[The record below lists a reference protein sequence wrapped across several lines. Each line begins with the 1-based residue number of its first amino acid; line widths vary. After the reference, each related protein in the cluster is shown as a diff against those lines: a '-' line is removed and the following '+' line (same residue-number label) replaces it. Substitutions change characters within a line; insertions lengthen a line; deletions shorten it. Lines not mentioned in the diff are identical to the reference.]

1 MFDAKRLI
9 GRKVD
14 DPEIKKDMKHW
25 PFKIVEKNSRPHI
38 RVNHKGGNKD
48 FVRIYPMTQN
58 TCSDQEPT
66 DS

>member
-1 MFDAKRLI
+1 MMTTGLI

-38 RVNHKGGNKD
+38 RVNHKGGAKD
-48 FVRIYPMTQN
+48 FVSVGPEGAALR
-58 TCSDQEPT
+58 TCPS
-66 DS
+66 SSYS